1 VPVRPDNA
9 EQIGQKRMTGED
21 NAMNTT
27 RRALLGAA
35 SAAMLP
41 RRSRAANRPVIKIGI
56 INDQSGVYRDVN
68 GPTSVAC
75 TKQAIQEFAPDA
87 FNVEVLVADHQNKP
101 DLAASITKQWIDQA
115 GVDFIQDGA
124 SSAAA
129 LAISAICAEKNKVF
143 VATSTATSDLT
154 GKACTPTTIHWV
166 YDTYMEAR
174 STGGAMVTAGGDT
187 WFFITPNY
195 AAGLAF
201 QRDTSAFVEKAGG
214 KILGGRLYPFPETSD
229 FSAPL
234 IEAKASGAKILGVSG
249 AGIDLV
255 NIVKQAHEFGVN
267 ATMKLAAL
275 IAYSTDVHAI
285 GLEVA
290 QGLRLSETYYWD
302 LNDRTRSFQNRIK
315 DKVTLWPNMSQAGN
329 YSCTLHYLKAV
340 TAMGAAAAK
349 ASGAETVARMKALPT
364 DDDCFGPGKVRED
377 GRKLHPVYLFEVKK
391 PSESRHAWDLY
402 KLITTTPADQAWRPL
417 SDHACPLLKS

>member
-1 VPVRPDNA
+1 
-9 EQIGQKRMTGED
+9 
-21 NAMNTT
+21 
-27 RRALLGAA
+27 
-35 SAAMLP
+35 
-41 RRSRAANRPVIKIGI
+41 
-56 INDQSGVYRDVN
+56 VN

-75 TKQAIQEFAPDA
+75 TRQAIQEFAPNA
-87 FNVEVLVADHQNKP
+87 FDVEVLVADHQNKP
-101 DLAASITKQWIDQA
+101 DLAASITKQWIDQE

-129 LAISAICAEKNKVF
+129 LAISSICAEKNKVF

-154 GKACTPTTIHWV
+154 GKACTSNTIHWV

-174 STGGAMVTAGGDT
+174 STGGAMVKAGGDT

-201 QRDTSAFVEKAGG
+201 QRDTTAFVEKAGG
-214 KILGGRLYPFPETSD
+214 KILGAHLYPFPETSD

-234 IEAKASGAKILGVSG
+234 IEGKASGAKILGISG
-249 AGIDLV
+249 AGADLV

-302 LNDRTRSFQNRIK
+302 LNDRTRSFQNRIR

-340 TAMGAAAAK
+340 TAMGAAAA
-349 ASGAETVARMKALPT
+349 SGAATVARMKAMPT
-364 DDDCFGPGKVRED
+364 DDDCFGSGKIQDD

-391 PSESRHAWDLY
+391 PSESEHAWDLY
-402 KLITTTPADQAWRPL
+402 RLIATTPADQAWRPL
-417 SDHACPLLKS
+417 SDHACPLVKG